1 MSQRD
6 TFAMKLSNISSIFLL
21 ILLSSCTNNSY
32 PQPDV
37 SQIEDKL
44 EKNKNLGNA
53 AVTYDITKDREEQT
67 EDPRKKDNQ
76 NVYIDKNVNLKKDE
90 TQENNLVE
98 NDQSTTKELTTVNE
112 LLIVDEV
119 KGTGAEAVEGKT
131 VTVHYTGKLTN
142 GVVFDSSVGKNPF
155 SFQLGAGTVIK
166 GWDQGLVGMKVG
178 GKRTL
183 TIPASL
189 AYGDRATGSI
199 PAGATLI
206 FNVELLEVK

>member
-1 MSQRD
+1 
-6 TFAMKLSNISSIFLL
+6 MKLISIITIFLL
-21 ILLSSCTNNSY
+21 IFLSSCDKNSY

-53 AVTYDITKDREEQT
+53 AVTYDITRDREEQSQ
-67 EDPRKKDNQ
+67 DPRKKDEQ
-76 NVYIDKNVNLKKDE
+76 NVYIDKNVNLKKTETE
-90 TQENNLVE
+90 TQTNNF
-98 NDQSTTKELTTVNE
+98 DQNEDSSNKELTTVNE
-112 LLIVDEV
+112 LLIVDEI
-119 KGTGAEAVEGKT
+119 KGTGAEAINGKNIT
-131 VTVHYTGKLTN
+131 VYYTGKLTN
-142 GVVFDSSVGKNPF
+142 GLIFDSSEGKEPF
-155 SFQLGAGTVIK
+155 TFTLGAGTVIK

-178 GKRTL
+178 GKRIL

-206 FNVELLEVK
+206 FNVELLEVN